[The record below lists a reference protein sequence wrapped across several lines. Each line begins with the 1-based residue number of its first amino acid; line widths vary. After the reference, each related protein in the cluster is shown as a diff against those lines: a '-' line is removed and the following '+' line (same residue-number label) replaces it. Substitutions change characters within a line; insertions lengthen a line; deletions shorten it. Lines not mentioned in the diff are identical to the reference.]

1 MFPFQQQKQSSRG
14 QILQAL
20 FQVQKYVNTAK
31 SPWCCQDLGT
41 SKAKEFQWNSTTR
54 KGIYK
59 NKTKEQN
66 IKNRSEEDV
75 DKMTAV
81 SSVDS
86 ANATLVVL
94 EILDCSLQWVNKKTY
109 EFI

>member
-1 MFPFQQQKQSSRG
+1 MW
-14 QILQAL
+14 
-20 FQVQKYVNTAK
+20 T
-31 SPWCCQDLGT
+31 
-41 SKAKEFQWNSTTR
+41 
-54 KGIYK
+54 
-59 NKTKEQN
+59 
-66 IKNRSEEDV
+66 
-75 DKMTAV
+75 KMTAV